1 MKYLL
6 FYFIALV
13 FGADLAAA
21 EQGIPALTMTTGE
34 NGSQQYSV
42 SIQIMILMT
51 ALTIL
56 PSIIIMLTSFT
67 RITIVLGILRRA
79 IGLQQT
85 PSNQVLMGLAL
96 FLTVFTMSPV
106 LEKINEYAVQPYLEE
121 GMSAMDAVAAA
132 EGPVRD
138 FMFGQTR
145 QTDLELFIRL
155 YNKPVPVFEDVPFL
169 VLVPAFVTSE
179 LKTAFQIGFLL
190 FIPFLVIDL
199 VIASMLMAMGMMMLS
214 PLVISLPFKIMLF
227 VLVDGWALTMGTIAA
242 SFGV

>member
-1 MKYLL
+1 MVI
-6 FYFIALV
+6 FP
-13 FGADLAAA
+13 DLTAA
-21 EQGIPALTMTTGE
+21 ESGIPALTMTKGADGT
-34 NGSQQYSV
+34 QQYSV
-42 SIQIMILMT
+42 SLQILFLMS

-56 PSIIIMLTSFT
+56 PSLIIMLTSFT

-96 FLTVFTMSPV
+96 FLTIFTMAPV
-106 LEKINEYAVQPYLEE
+106 FEKINQASVQPYFEQNMPAL
-121 GMSAMDAVAAA
+121 SAIAAA
-132 EGPVRD
+132 EQPLRD

-145 QTDLELFIRL
+145 KTDLELFIRL
-155 YNKPVPVFEDVPFL
+155 SKKPVDKLEEVSFF

-190 FIPFLVIDL
+190 FIPFLVIDM

-242 SFGV
+242 SFGI

>member
-1 MKYLL
+1 MKPLAFIILALL
-6 FYFIALV
+6 STPLM
-13 FGADLAAA
+13 AA
-21 EQGIPALTMTTGE
+21 EAGIPALTMTTAESGAQE
-34 NGSQQYSV
+34 YTV
-42 SIQIMILMT
+42 TLQILFLMS

-56 PSIIIMLTSFT
+56 PSLIIMMTSFT

-96 FLTVFTMSPV
+96 FLTFFTMAPV
-106 LEKINEYAVQPYLEE
+106 FEKINESAVQPYLDQ
-121 GMSAMDAVAAA
+121 GMPVMQAIAAA
-132 EGPVRD
+132 ETPIRE
-138 FMFGQTR
+138 FMFSQTR
-145 QTDLELFIRL
+145 ITDLELFIRL
-155 YNKPVPVFEDVPFL
+155 NKKPVPVLEEVPFL
-169 VLVPAFVTSE
+169 VLVPAFITSE

-190 FIPFLVIDL
+190 FIPFLVIDM

-227 VLVDGWALTMGTIAA
+227 VLADGWALTMGTIAA